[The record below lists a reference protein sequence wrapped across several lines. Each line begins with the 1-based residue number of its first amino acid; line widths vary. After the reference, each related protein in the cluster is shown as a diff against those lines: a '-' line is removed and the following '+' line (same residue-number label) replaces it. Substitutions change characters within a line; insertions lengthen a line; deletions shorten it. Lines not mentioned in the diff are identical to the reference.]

1 MNSRVCACRRSRMLC
16 SPELAALTIKLA
28 TYRWSAEALRDGRLR
43 PSRRASGALC
53 ICKPPFLEASA
64 GALHSATWRSG
75 RTSAP
80 SGEALVGRWP
90 APRRK
95 ARAAGGVGVL
105 RSRASHRPGLPA
117 LRVVLEDRY
126 ACEAPAGGSTL
137 SENVALL
144 GDGKG
149 LVPTVPFVGPP
160 SPGP

>member
-1 MNSRVCACRRSRMLC
+1 MQT
-16 SPELAALTIKLA
+16 ALPRGI
-28 TYRWSAEALRDGRLR
+28 
-43 PSRRASGALC
+43 SRRPAFGD
-53 ICKPPFLEASA
+53 LEVRQDE
-64 GALHSATWRSG
+64 RSV
-75 RTSAP
+75 
-80 SGEALVGRWP
+80 GEALVGRWP